1 MHAIAD
7 TKSLVAD
14 GVIDARQARE
24 IEVRARETMV
34 ALAINAILCFGIV
47 AATAGLIFW
56 LANAASVAVFGGLA
70 LTGGLL
76 VFVSRTLHHSAR

>member
-47 AATAGLIFW
+47 AATAQNCYLSFIF
-56 LANAASVAVFGGLA
+56 FK
-70 LTGGLL
+70 LT
-76 VFVSRTLHHSAR
+76 F